1 MQKLSEFQMK
11 NKLKMAILEF
21 ISVQVVSSQEK
32 EELLKMFQQLD
43 KDGDGMVSKGEL
55 FCAYKKFYS
64 DSAKAKQ
71 IVDEIFED
79 MDANQSGK
87 VDFSG
92 TQTINLV

>member
-1 MQKLSEFQMK
+1 
-11 NKLKMAILEF
+11 
-21 ISVQVVSSQEK
+21 
-32 EELLKMFQQLD
+32 MFQQLD

-55 FCAYKKFYS
+55 YYAYKKFYS

-79 MDANQSGK
+79 MDSNQSGK

-92 TQTINLV
+92 ISFNNK